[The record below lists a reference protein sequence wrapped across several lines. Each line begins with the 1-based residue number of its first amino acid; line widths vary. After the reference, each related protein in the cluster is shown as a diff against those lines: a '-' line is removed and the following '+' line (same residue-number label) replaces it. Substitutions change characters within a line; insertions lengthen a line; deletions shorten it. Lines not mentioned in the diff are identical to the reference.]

1 MSEIEAITAAE
12 RERTYRFLANLC
24 LNPPSNSL
32 IAMIKDRSILSVFQ
46 DDGGS
51 GEAASYPP
59 GLF

>member
-24 LNPPSNSL
+24 LNPPSDSL

-51 GEAASYPP
+51 GEAASS
-59 GLF
+59 